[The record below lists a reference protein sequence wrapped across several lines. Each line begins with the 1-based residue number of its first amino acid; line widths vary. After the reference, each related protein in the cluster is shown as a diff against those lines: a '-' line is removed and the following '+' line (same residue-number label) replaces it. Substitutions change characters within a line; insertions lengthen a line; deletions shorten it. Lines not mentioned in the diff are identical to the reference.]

1 MSVSASPPTPATP
14 YILNDGEMSA
24 MTPLRADAD
33 EWQGVKLSI
42 PRDPAHRWKRHL
54 WALIFPPKNLRHRLL
69 PTLPGVLLIVVAIGI
84 GAAAYNTGQ
93 SILFITLSLIISCIT
108 LNSVISWLNTRGLGW
123 RLRISPPW
131 RAGQDQIVG
140 LEMRNEKRHIATYG
154 LTFELSSEPSQ
165 VKARLMLRQ
174 RLDPRSQLR
183 LEWTLRPLSRGCER
197 VELVS
202 VGSLFPF
209 GFLRKVIGSGMS
221 REVIVWPAAI
231 TYRRHA
237 ISGAWR
243 ALPGERS
250 RNRGQ
255 SGEVVGVRNYIA
267 GDPHRLVHWKATA
280 RMRKVMVK
288 QFSSEGCDG
297 VTLWLQTSDAEWT
310 DPAQFEVLV
319 SLAATLAED
328 LFRGSR
334 LLAAAIN
341 DEAPRPIHKLRDLE
355 LFLDQL
361 ALVHPV
367 APSAIGA
374 ETSARRR
381 NLLTFH
387 PDGLRGVSAYI
398 DGIKAAST

>member
-1 MSVSASPPTPATP
+1 MSNAPSPPT
-14 YILNDGEMSA
+14 LLHDGDISP

-33 EWQGVKLSI
+33 GWQGVKLAI
-42 PRDPAHRWKRHL
+42 PLDPARRWRRHL
-54 WALIFPPKNLRHRLL
+54 WALIFPPKNLAHRLL

-93 SILFITLSLIISCIT
+93 NILFITLSLIISCLT
-108 LNSVISWLNTRGLGW
+108 LNGVISWLNTRGLGW
-123 RLRISPPW
+123 RLRTSPPW

-154 LTFELSSEPSQ
+154 LSFELRSEPSQ
-165 VKARLMLRQ
+165 TKVRLTLRQ

-183 LEWTLRPLSRGCER
+183 LEWSLRPTRRGRER
-197 VELVS
+197 VELVN

-209 GFLRKVIGSGMS
+209 GFLRKVIGSGMH
-221 REVIVWPAAI
+221 REIIVWPAAI
-231 TYRRHA
+231 SYRRHA
-237 ISGAWR
+237 IAGAWR

-255 SGEVVGVRNYIA
+255 SGEVVGVRKYIA
-267 GDPHRLVHWKATA
+267 GDSHRLVHWKATA

-297 VTLWLQTSDAEWT
+297 VTLWLQTPSDEWT
-310 DPAQFEVLV
+310 RPDQFEVLV

-328 LFRGSR
+328 LFRASR

-341 DEAPRPIHKLRDLE
+341 DEAPRPIRKLRDLE

-367 APSAIGA
+367 PPASTGA
-374 ETSARRR
+374 DTAARRR
-381 NLLTFH
+381 NLLTFS

-398 DGIKAAST
+398 DGIKAASA